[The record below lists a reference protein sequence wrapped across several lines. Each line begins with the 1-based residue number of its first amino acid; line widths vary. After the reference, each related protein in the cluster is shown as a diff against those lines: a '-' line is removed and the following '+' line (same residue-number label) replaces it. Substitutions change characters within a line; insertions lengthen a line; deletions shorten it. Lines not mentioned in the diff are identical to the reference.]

1 MRSRLLQPP
10 FYGLLNI
17 STRFRFAITL
27 VGDEVLQHLLATLDC
42 VSTQAAFNL
51 GNLIVILVADGAVSD
66 FAGTA

>member
-1 MRSRLLQPP
+1 MVRRARGLRSSLSR
-10 FYGLLNI
+10 GIN
-17 STRFRFAITL
+17 A
-27 VGDEVLQHLLATLDC
+27 VLHKVAEHLIATLDC